1 MDELAQQ
8 TVMKDLES
16 SALQSGIMRG
26 NWKVHIFQ
34 FPKLVIGVL
43 GTEPDGSRKMYYFR
57 YLLDDFPTKAPWV
70 QIWNIE
76 NDAVLPSNERP
87 KGNAMVARV
96 FQSWPPDDTVY
107 RPWERKALAHGGW
120 TVKYAS
126 EAWRPNLTLTYT
138 VEDLYGIL
146 NANALVV
153 AAKGAAS
160 A

>member
-16 SALQSGIMRG
+16 SAFQSGVMRG
-26 NWKVHIFQ
+26 NWKVHSFQ

-43 GTEPDGSRKMYYFR
+43 GTEPDGSRKMYYVR
-57 YLLDDFPTKAPWV
+57 YLLDEFPTKPPHV

-76 NDAVLPSNERP
+76 TDQVLAHDQRP
-87 KGNAMVARV
+87 KGNAKVVLA
-96 FQSWPPDDTVY
+96 FQPWSDDTVY
-107 RPWERKALAHGGW
+107 RPWERMALAHNDW
-120 TVKYAS
+120 VHKYAS
-126 EAWRPNLTLTYT
+126 EAWHPGMTLTFT
-138 VEDLYGIL
+138 VEDLHGIL

>member
-16 SALQSGIMRG
+16 SAFQSGVMRG
-26 NWKVHIFQ
+26 SWRVHSFQ

-57 YLLDDFPTKAPWV
+57 YVLDNFPTSAPWV

-76 NDAVLPSNERP
+76 ADQILPVAQRP
-87 KGNAMVARV
+87 KGNAKVERA
-96 FQSWPPDDTVY
+96 FQSWSDDTVY
-107 RPWERKALAHGGW
+107 RPWERMALAHGDW
-120 TVKYAS
+120 VHKYAS
-126 EAWRPNLTLTYT
+126 EAWHPGMTLTFT
-138 VEDLYGIL
+138 VEDLHGIL
-146 NANALVV
+146 NANALMV